1 MGYIEFV
8 ARLPEKKG
16 MLGTREI
23 AKAVKAGTVKRVIAA
38 SNCPEELLAKVRG
51 EYVVI
56 ERFEGDS
63 KQLGTKLGKP
73 FSVAMVG
80 YEN

>member
-1 MGYIEFV
+1 MELV
-8 ARLPEKKG
+8 TKLPEKKG
-16 MLGTREI
+16 MIGTREI
-23 AKAVKAGTVKRVIAA
+23 ARAVKAGKVKRVIAA
-38 SNCPEELLAKVRG
+38 KNCPQQLLDKVKH
-51 EYVVI
+51 ESVATEI
-56 ERFEGDS
+56 FDGDE